1 MNPGHNVLLDTSAV
15 IDLAEINGEAVAAKA
30 GCEIV
35 DLRPGISSI
44 TLAELTAGPHATD
57 DPAAR
62 AVRQALLQ
70 WAESTFDPLPF
81 DAEAARA
88 YGVIYAAVVAAG
100 RKPRKRLA
108 DLLIASVA
116 AANGLP
122 LVTRN
127 AGDFAGLDT
136 QLTVIAV

>member
-1 MNPGHNVLLDTSAV
+1 VTLGHNVLLDTSAV
-15 IDLAEINGEAVAAKA
+15 IDLGQISGEDVAAKV
-30 GCEIV
+30 GCDV
-35 DLRPGISSI
+35 ADLRPGISSI
-44 TLAELTAGPHATD
+44 TLAELAAGPHATA
-57 DPAAR
+57 DPATR
-62 AVRQALLQ
+62 AVRQARLQ

-81 DAEAARA
+81 DSDAARA
-88 YGVIYAAVVAAG
+88 YGVIYASVLAMG

-127 AGDFAGLDT
+127 PHDFAGLES
-136 QLTVIAV
+136 QVSVISS

>member
-1 MNPGHNVLLDTSAV
+1 VNDKHNVLLDTSAV
-15 IDLAEINGEAVAAKA
+15 IDLPELNGEDVAANV
-30 GCEIV
+30 GCDIA

-57 DPAAR
+57 DPATR

-81 DAEAARA
+81 DTEAARA
-88 YGVIYAAVVAAG
+88 YGLIYAAVVAAG

-127 AGDFAGLDT
+127 PDDFAGLDA
-136 QLTVIAV
+136 QLSVIQV